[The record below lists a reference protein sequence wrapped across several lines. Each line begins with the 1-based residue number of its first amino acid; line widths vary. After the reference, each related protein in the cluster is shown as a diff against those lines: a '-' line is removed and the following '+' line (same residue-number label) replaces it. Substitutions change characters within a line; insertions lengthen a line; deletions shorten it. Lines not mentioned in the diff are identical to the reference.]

1 MILFCSL
8 SQWVISTETSQCFYR
23 MKNGQSELF
32 SNSNIIIIV
41 IIIIII
47 IIKNI
52 NTFFQLMFTLF
63 CSSQSKCLTFKLFT
77 KQRASII
84 IIIFLSLAGF
94 LYTHPTKWKQHR
106 YRKTLTLSVFL
117 FHLTHRHTHIIFF
130 VNAQVYQWASLYSL
144 QCLTDPAHRGRV
156 LLRKTR

>member
-47 IIKNI
+47 KNI
-52 NTFFQLMFTLF
+52 NTFFQLMFTVF

-84 IIIFLSLAGF
+84 IFLSLAGF

-106 YRKTLTLSVFL
+106 YQKNSDPFCFFLSFDTQAYPHYIL
-117 FHLTHRHTHIIFF
+117 
-130 VNAQVYQWASLYSL
+130 
-144 QCLTDPAHRGRV
+144 C
-156 LLRKTR
+156 

>member
-52 NTFFQLMFTLF
+52 NTFFQLKFTLF

-106 YRKTLTLSVFL
+106 YRKNSDPFCFFLSFDTQAYPHYIL
-117 FHLTHRHTHIIFF
+117 
-130 VNAQVYQWASLYSL
+130 
-144 QCLTDPAHRGRV
+144 C
-156 LLRKTR
+156 

>member
-32 SNSNIIIIV
+32 SNSNIIII
-41 IIIIII
+41 IIIII
-47 IIKNI
+47 IIKNV
-52 NTFFQLMFTLF
+52 NTFFQLIFTLF

-77 KQRASII
+77 KQHAS
-84 IIIFLSLAGF
+84 IIFLSLAGF

-106 YRKTLTLSVFL
+106 YQKNSDPFCFFLSFDTQAYPHYIL
-117 FHLTHRHTHIIFF
+117 
-130 VNAQVYQWASLYSL
+130 
-144 QCLTDPAHRGRV
+144 C
-156 LLRKTR
+156 

>member
-32 SNSNIIIIV
+32 CNSNIII

-52 NTFFQLMFTLF
+52 NTFFQLIFTLF

-106 YRKTLTLSVFL
+106 YQKNSDPFCFFL
-117 FHLTHRHTHIIFF
+117 WFDTQAYPHYIL
-130 VNAQVYQWASLYSL
+130 
-144 QCLTDPAHRGRV
+144 C
-156 LLRKTR
+156 

>member
-32 SNSNIIIIV
+32 SNSNIIII
-41 IIIIII
+41 IIIII
-47 IIKNI
+47 IIKNV
-52 NTFFQLMFTLF
+52 NTFFQLIFTLF

-84 IIIFLSLAGF
+84 IFLSLAGF

-106 YRKTLTLSVFL
+106 YQKTLTLSVSL
-117 FHLTHRHTHIIFF
+117 FYLTHRHTHIIFF

>member
-32 SNSNIIIIV
+32 SNSNIIIIIIIIIIV
-41 IIIIII
+41 IIIII

-52 NTFFQLMFTLF
+52 NTFFQMMFTLF

-84 IIIFLSLAGF
+84 IFLSLAGF

-106 YRKTLTLSVFL
+106 YQKNSDPFCFFLSFDTQAYPHYIL
-117 FHLTHRHTHIIFF
+117 
-130 VNAQVYQWASLYSL
+130 
-144 QCLTDPAHRGRV
+144 C
-156 LLRKTR
+156 

>member
-52 NTFFQLMFTLF
+52 NTFFQLKFTLF

-77 KQRASII
+77 KQHAS
-84 IIIFLSLAGF
+84 IIFLSVAGF

-106 YRKTLTLSVFL
+106 YQKNSDPFCFFLSFDTQAYPHYIL
-117 FHLTHRHTHIIFF
+117 
-130 VNAQVYQWASLYSL
+130 
-144 QCLTDPAHRGRV
+144 C
-156 LLRKTR
+156 

>member
-32 SNSNIIIIV
+32 SNSNIIII
-41 IIIIII
+41 IIIIITIIIII

-84 IIIFLSLAGF
+84 IIILLSLAGF

-106 YRKTLTLSVFL
+106 YQKNSDHFCFFL
-117 FHLTHRHTHIIFF
+117 LFDTQAYPHYIL
-130 VNAQVYQWASLYSL
+130 
-144 QCLTDPAHRGRV
+144 C
-156 LLRKTR
+156 

>member
-77 KQRASII
+77 KQGAS

-106 YRKTLTLSVFL
+106 YQKNSDPSVSF
-117 FHLTHRHTHIIFF
+117 FYLTHKHTHIIFF

>member
-23 MKNGQSELF
+23 MKNGQSELS
-32 SNSNIIIIV
+32 SNSNIII

-47 IIKNI
+47 IIKNV
-52 NTFFQLMFTLF
+52 NTFFQLIFTLF

-77 KQRASII
+77 KQHAS
-84 IIIFLSLAGF
+84 IIFLSVAGF

-106 YRKTLTLSVFL
+106 YQKNSDPFCFFLSFDTQAYPHYIL
-117 FHLTHRHTHIIFF
+117 
-130 VNAQVYQWASLYSL
+130 
-144 QCLTDPAHRGRV
+144 C
-156 LLRKTR
+156 

>member
-8 SQWVISTETSQCFYR
+8 SQWVISTETLQCFYR
-23 MKNGQSELF
+23 MKNGRSELF

-84 IIIFLSLAGF
+84 IFLSLAGF

-106 YRKTLTLSVFL
+106 YQKNSAPFCFFL
-117 FHLTHRHTHIIFF
+117 LFDTQAYPHYIL
-130 VNAQVYQWASLYSL
+130 
-144 QCLTDPAHRGRV
+144 C
-156 LLRKTR
+156 

>member
-47 IIKNI
+47 IIIIKNI

-84 IIIFLSLAGF
+84 ISLSLAGF

-106 YRKTLTLSVFL
+106 YQKNSDSFYFSLL
-117 FHLTHRHTHIIFF
+117 FDTQAYPHYIL
-130 VNAQVYQWASLYSL
+130 
-144 QCLTDPAHRGRV
+144 C
-156 LLRKTR
+156 

>member
-8 SQWVISTETSQCFYR
+8 SQWVISTETLQCFYR
-23 MKNGQSELF
+23 MKNGRSELF

-84 IIIFLSLAGF
+84 FLSLAGF

-106 YRKTLTLSVFL
+106 YQKTPTLSVSF
-117 FHLTHRHTHIIFF
+117 FYLTHKHTHIIFF